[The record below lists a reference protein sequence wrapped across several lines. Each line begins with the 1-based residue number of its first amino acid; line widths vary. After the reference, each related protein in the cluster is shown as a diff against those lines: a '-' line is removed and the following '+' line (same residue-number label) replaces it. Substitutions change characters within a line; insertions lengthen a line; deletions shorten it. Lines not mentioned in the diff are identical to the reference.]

1 MSEIK
6 VDTLTGKTSAGNI
19 TVTDASVTFKMQ
31 DGLTKVDAGQ
41 NASTT
46 LEESLNVASLTDV
59 SSGKTYINF
68 ANNTATAGYAYNY
81 SANAA
86 TADGLGGDG
95 PRSSI
100 AARFTNYCY
109 AITYHGSAYPDS
121 KHNGVQVNG
130 DLA

>member
-1 MSEIK
+1 MSELRADTITASDGTSP
-6 VDTLTGKTSAGNI
+6 VTLTKQSA
-19 TVTDASVTFKMQ
+19 
-31 DGLTKVDAGQ
+31 TKVYAGY

-59 SSGKTYINF
+59 SSGKTYVNF
-68 ANNTATAGYAYNY
+68 SNNTATAGYAYNY
-81 SANAA
+81 SANAG

>member
-1 MSEIK
+1 MSDLRVNTISASDGTSP
-6 VDTLTGKTSAGNI
+6 VTLTKQSA
-19 TVTDASVTFKMQ
+19 A
-31 DGLTKVDAGQ
+31 KVYAGY

-68 ANNTATAGYAYNY
+68 SNNTATAGYAYNY
-81 SANAA
+81 SANAG

>member
-1 MSEIK
+1 MSELRTDTITASDGTSP
-6 VDTLTGKTSAGNI
+6 VTLTKQSA
-19 TVTDASVTFKMQ
+19 
-31 DGLTKVDAGQ
+31 TKVYAGY

-59 SSGKTYINF
+59 SSGKTYVNF
-68 ANNTATAGYAYNY
+68 SNNTATAGYAYNY
-81 SANAA
+81 SANAG